1 MVTQNVVLTDQQKE
15 LIDRLVAD
23 GRFQNASEAIR
34 AGVRLLEEREEAL
47 IALREHLSESIA
59 QAERGEFA
67 EGTGEEVIRRAF
79 ARARARYEAECE
91 S

>member
-79 ARARARYEAECE
+79 DRARARYEAECE

>member
-34 AGVRLLEEREEAL
+34 AGVRLLEAEEGAL
-47 IALREHLSESIA
+47 QALRERLSLSVA
-59 QAERGEFA
+59 QAERGEFV
-67 EGTGEEVIRRAF
+67 EGTPEEIF
-79 ARARARYEAECE
+79 ARAMERAKARVASE
-91 S
+91 